1 MRYANAAYLKAALDR
16 IQGEVSQVDRW
27 VAELQELK
35 AKGLLKDPQEESYMS
50 QLRGK
55 WMAEEKADL
64 EPLWKIWDEEAEA
77 RRLQEKSAEKEYFKL
92 RGDEEGSGSAIAKE
106 DELANL
112 LAWIKQDEIN
122 KKRYPDTYG
131 DTLDGD
137 PVYPLPVE
145 LF

>member
-27 VAELQELK
+27 VSELQELK

-55 WMAEEKADL
+55 WMAEEKAEL
-64 EPLWKIWDEEAEA
+64 EPLWKIWAEEDDI
-77 RRLQEKSAEKEYFKL
+77 RRKQEKSNLEEYFKNIE
-92 RGDEEGSGSAIAKE
+92 DDWSAEHSKE

-112 LAWIKQDEIN
+112 LTWIKQDEIDQ
-122 KKRYPDTYG
+122 KAYG
-131 DTLDGD
+131 GVVLDGD
-137 PVYPLPVE
+137 HVYPLPVE